1 MAVLA
6 SLVAVVSLCWG
17 SALVADQGAQAS
29 AYARESRTRY
39 GETSPSTHT
48 VVMEGTS
55 FQPADLKISVGD
67 TVVWVNKDP
76 FPHTATS
83 KNGEFDSKE
92 IAEGKSWENTFKTK
106 GDFAYVC
113 TLHPPMTGT
122 LKVE

>member
-1 MAVLA
+1 MTVLA

-17 SALVADQGAQAS
+17 SALVADQGTQA
-29 AYARESRTRY
+29 
-39 GETSPSTHT
+39 PSTHT
-48 VVMEGTS
+48 VAMEGTS
-55 FQPADLKISVGD
+55 FQPGDLKISVGD

-92 IAEGKSWENTFKTK
+92 IAEGKSWKHTFKTK

-113 TLHPPMTGT
+113 TLHPPMKGT